1 MIAYTNYPSDARVR
15 REAETLSTLP
25 GYEVTCLV
33 LKENDSPR
41 SYIMDGVKV
50 FELKIPK
57 YRGKSKRSYITAYV
71 YFLFLS
77 FLKCT
82 GLFLSRKLDIVHI
95 HNMPDF
101 LVFAAIIPRLFGKKI
116 ILDIHDTMP
125 ETYVAKFGERRYGA
139 LFKILCWEEALCCRL
154 AHKIICVNHIQRDAL
169 TDRGIHAEKILVSLN
184 VPDPKIFPLHEK
196 TNSRIS
202 GTDTFNIVYHGTLSK
217 RLGVD
222 LAIQAVARLINQI
235 PSLKFYI
242 IGIGDD
248 MDEFIKLSSA
258 LGLSDKV
265 IFSKRMIPLED
276 LTKALEGMDLGVI
289 SNRKNVAT
297 DLMLPVKMLEYV
309 YLGIPV
315 VTPRLKGIQ
324 YYFTD
329 EMVTYFEP
337 DDIDTLVSSIL
348 ELYGN
353 KDIMGGKRQAART
366 FLDTYGWDKHRC
378 AFIDFYNSLS
388 GYL

>member
-1 MIAYTNYPSDARVR
+1 
-15 REAETLSTLP
+15 
-25 GYEVTCLV
+25 
-33 LKENDSPR
+33 
-41 SYIMDGVKV
+41 
-50 FELKIPK
+50 
-57 YRGKSKRSYITAYV
+57 
-71 YFLFLS
+71 
-77 FLKCT
+77 
-82 GLFLSRKLDIVHI
+82 
-95 HNMPDF
+95 
-101 LVFAAIIPRLFGKKI
+101 
-116 ILDIHDTMP
+116 
-125 ETYVAKFGERRYGA
+125 
-139 LFKILCWEEALCCRL
+139 
-154 AHKIICVNHIQRDAL
+154 
-169 TDRGIHAEKILVSLN
+169 
-184 VPDPKIFPLHEK
+184 LHEK